1 MEKKVRNS
9 VWDKITRTLLCF
21 FLSFSF
27 FQERQARLQEMV
39 EKKEA
44 RHSQVLAQKEEIER
58 EKKEKRRIQKV
69 TFFNLIFSYFFK
81 GLVYS
86 KKYFMIFFLIL
97 SISRKDK
104 RRTGKPSQLQPAIE
118 KKREKDRHRQNCT
131 ADGSIFL
138 IRQIG
143 LTIQN

>member
-69 TFFNLIFSYFFK
+69 TFFNLIFSYFF
-81 GLVYS
+81 
-86 KKYFMIFFLIL
+86 
-97 SISRKDK
+97 
-104 RRTGKPSQLQPAIE
+104 
-118 KKREKDRHRQNCT
+118 
-131 ADGSIFL
+131 
-138 IRQIG
+138 
-143 LTIQN
+143 